1 MAGGFIGRD
10 YLVYISSV
18 LSHAPGIFSLVVTDS
33 ASVATAVDLVAGQS
47 ATMAGAADGLVWSY
61 TGSGAAFLIGAV
73 QNMQQLRDLNIIS
86 YFFALHF
93 QSNFTEALLHFSFDK

>member
-47 ATMAGAADGLVWSY
+47 ATMAGAGDGLVWSY
-61 TGSGAAFLIGAV
+61 TGSGAAFLVGAGASL
-73 QNMQQLRDLNIIS
+73 QIS
-86 YFFALHF
+86 QARLPRVHLDARFNSAWM
-93 QSNFTEALLHFSFDK
+93 

>member
-1 MAGGFIGRD
+1 VAGGFIGRD

-33 ASVATAVDLVAGQS
+33 VSVATAVDLVAGQS

-61 TGSGAAFLIGAV
+61 TGSGAAFLVGAGAS
-73 QNMQQLRDLNIIS
+73 LHIS
-86 YFFALHF
+86 QARLPRAHVDA
-93 QSNFTEALLHFSFDK
+93 TAVGLVVPGCRT

>member
-10 YLVYISSV
+10 HLVYISSV

-33 ASVATAVDLVAGQS
+33 VSVATAVDLVAGQS

-61 TGSGAAFLIGAV
+61 TGSGAAFLVGAGASL
-73 QNMQQLRDLNIIS
+73 QIS
-86 YFFALHF
+86 QARLPRVHLD
-93 QSNFTEALLHFSFDK
+93 ASFLK